1 MESGSMSNFILH
13 NDPDLFRA
21 SVNHTAAETKFFE
34 RLIEKDYFCSL
45 LLEYFSTIP
54 DLVFK
59 GGTCLAKVHADFYR
73 LSEDLDFTIPM
84 PVDST
89 RKDRQEKI
97 KPTKEAFKKIKTE
110 LPDIR
115 IKEDLTGAN
124 SSMQYLATLEYT
136 SLITGNAESI
146 KFEVSLREPLL
157 EKINSYDSH
166 TILLNPLNS
175 KRACSVI
182 QLPCIAKREAYSEKF
197 RAALTRREPAIR
209 DYFDIDFAVLKGGL
223 KIGEPELIE
232 LVKYKVRIPG
242 NDKLNVAD
250 KRLKALEEQIGS
262 QLKSVLREKDF
273 RQFDLERSFEF
284 VVEMHS
290 KVS

>member
-1 MESGSMSNFILH
+1 MSYFTLH

-21 SVNHTAAETKFFE
+21 SVNHTAAETKFLE

-97 KPTKEAFKKIKTE
+97 KPTKEAFKKIQTE

-166 TILLNPLNS
+166 TILLNPVNS

-232 LVKYKVRIPG
+232 LVKYKVGIPG

-250 KRLKALEEQIGS
+250 KRLKALDEQIDS
-262 QLKSVLREKDF
+262 QLKPVLREKDF
-273 RQFDLERSFEF
+273 RQFDLKRSFEF
-284 VVEMHS
+284 VVEMHF

>member
-1 MESGSMSNFILH
+1 MSKFTLH
-13 NDPDLFRA
+13 NDADLFRA
-21 SVNHTAAETKFFE
+21 SVNHTAAETKFLE

-97 KPTKEAFKKIKTE
+97 KPTKEAFKKIQTE

-115 IKEDLTGAN
+115 IIEDLTGAN
-124 SSMQYLATLEYT
+124 SSMQYLATVEYT
-136 SLITGNAESI
+136 SLITGNTESI

-166 TILLNPLNS
+166 TIVLNPVNS
-175 KRACSVI
+175 KRACSII
-182 QLPCIAKREAYSEKF
+182 QFPCISKREAYSEKF

-242 NDKLNVAD
+242 NDKLNIPD
-250 KRLKALEEQIGS
+250 KRLKALNEQIDS
-262 QLKSVLREKDF
+262 QLKPVLREKDF
-273 RQFDLERSFEF
+273 RQFDLKRSFEF

>member
-1 MESGSMSNFILH
+1 MSNFTLH
-13 NDPDLFRA
+13 NDADLFRA
-21 SVNHTAAETKFFE
+21 SVNHTAAETKFLE

-54 DLVFK
+54 DLIFK

-97 KPTKEAFKKIKTE
+97 KPTKEAFKKIQTE

-115 IKEDLTGAN
+115 IKEDLTGAH

-136 SLITGNAESI
+136 SLITSNAESI

-157 EKINSYDSH
+157 EKSNSYHSH
-166 TILLNPLNS
+166 TILLNPVNS

-209 DYFDIDFAVLKGGL
+209 DFFDIDFAVLKGGL
-223 KIGEPELIE
+223 NIGEPEIIE
-232 LVKYKVRIPG
+232 LVKYKLSIPG
-242 NDKLNVAD
+242 NDKVD
-250 KRLKALEEQIGS
+250 VSDERLKALEQQIET
-262 QLKSVLREKDF
+262 QLKPVLREEDYKKFNLD
-273 RQFDLERSFEF
+273 RTFEF
-284 VVEMHS
+284 VVSMSS
-290 KVS
+290 KI

>member
-1 MESGSMSNFILH
+1 MSYFTLH
-13 NDPDLFRA
+13 NDADLFRA
-21 SVNHTAAETKFFE
+21 SINHTAAETKFLE

-97 KPTKEAFKKIKTE
+97 KPTKEAFKKIQTE

-157 EKINSYDSH
+157 ENINSYDSH
-166 TILLNPLNS
+166 TILLNPVNS

-232 LVKYKVRIPG
+232 LVKYKVGIPG
-242 NDKLNVAD
+242 NDKLNVVD
-250 KRLKALEEQIGS
+250 KRLKALEEQIDS
-262 QLKSVLREKDF
+262 QLKAVLREKDF
-273 RQFDLERSFEF
+273 RQFDLKRSFEF